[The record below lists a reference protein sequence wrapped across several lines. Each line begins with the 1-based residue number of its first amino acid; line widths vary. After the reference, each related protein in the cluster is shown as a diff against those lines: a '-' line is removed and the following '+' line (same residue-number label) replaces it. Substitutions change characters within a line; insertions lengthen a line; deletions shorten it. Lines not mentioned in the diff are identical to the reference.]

1 MKMLI
6 QDLDAKGGQLKE
18 TGEKLALTSARCSQ
32 EPTPVETNIYKGNI
46 FYNVYNV
53 YNDQYL
59 SKPISMKEIFLLF
72 FQSPHVCSLEQTKAD
87 LMESMG
93 ESRKRKDE
101 IGVSSCFLLQMSF
114 PSCEYVQVHLKV
126 LNGKLRSEKAECAAL
141 QARFS

>member
-18 TGEKLALTSARCSQ
+18 TGEKLALTSARWLQ
-32 EPTPVETNIYKGNI
+32 ANIYEEDCPS
-46 FYNVYNV
+46 V
-53 YNDQYL
+53 L
-59 SKPISMKEIFLLF
+59 SI
-72 FQSPHVCSLEQTKAD
+72 PHVRSLEQTKAD

-101 IGVSSCFLLQMSF
+101 IEVSSCFLLQMSF